1 MRRHSLK
8 TNMNS
13 MANTAAP
20 ISQNERAAILDIL
33 RGFALL
39 GIGIA
44 NYAVFSLYV
53 YQTPE
58 IQKAFTTAA
67 FDKWLQYLTTVLVEG
82 KFYSLFSLLFGIGF
96 SIILTRR
103 QQQGNGLII
112 FYRRLV
118 ILLCFGLAHSFLLWD
133 GDILFF
139 YAVAGMSLPLFRNCS
154 NRTILI
160 LVVALLLSP
169 LFFDLIKVISNGKW
183 NISNP
188 VLTQVEATDKRYGIL
203 PGNYST
209 WLIANDRYS
218 DLLRW
223 NHSGFLW
230 GWQLR
235 LDSNRVPKVLA
246 MFLLGYYIGRKQM
259 HLQLIQHKL
268 LLKKIQRWGF
278 LIGLPAG
285 IALAY
290 FQNDQLRLPKAAGLL
305 DTLSYAL
312 NVVPLC
318 LAYTSTITLIWM
330 NNNKQPLLRTLATA
344 GRMGLTNYLMQSFFA
359 VFFFCGIGLGFGG
372 TMGPSFY
379 LLVFFAFYCFQLFY
393 SYWWMSYFNYG
404 PFEWVWRQLT
414 YWKRLPLRKSNRLAV
429 V

>member
-1 MRRHSLK
+1 
-8 TNMNS
+8 
-13 MANTAAP
+13 MANTAIP
-20 ISQNERAAILDIL
+20 VSPNERAAILDML

-58 IQKAFTTAA
+58 TQKAFTTSAV
-67 FDKWLQYLTTVLVEG
+67 DNWLHYFITALVEG

-112 FYRRLV
+112 FYRRLI
-118 ILLCFGLAHSFLLWD
+118 ILLCFGLAHCFLLWD

-139 YAVAGMSLPLFRNCS
+139 YAVAGMLLPLFRNCS
-154 NRTILI
+154 DKTILI
-160 LVVALLLSP
+160 LVMALLLSP
-169 LFFDLIKVISNGKW
+169 LLFDFIKVISNGKW
-183 NISNP
+183 NIANP
-188 VLTQVEATDKRYGIL
+188 VLAQVEATDKRYGL
-203 PGNYST
+203 VPSNYGT
-209 WLIANDRYS
+209 WLIVNDHYS
-218 DLLRW
+218 DMLRW

-246 MFLLGYYIGRKQM
+246 MFLLGYYVGRRQM
-259 HLQLIQHKL
+259 HLQLAQHKL
-268 LLKKIQRWGF
+268 LFKKIQRWGF

-318 LAYTSTITLIWM
+318 LAYTSTIALIWI
-330 NNNKQPLLRTLATA
+330 NNNKQPLLSTLAAA

-359 VFFFCGIGLGFGG
+359 VFFFYGIGLGFGG
-372 TMGPSFY
+372 AMGPTFY
-379 LLVFFAFYCFQLFY
+379 LPIFFAFYCFQIFY
-393 SYWWMSYFNYG
+393 SYWWMRYFNYG
-404 PFEWVWRQLT
+404 PVEWIWRQLT
-414 YWKRLPLRKSNRLAV
+414 YGKRLPLKK
-429 V
+429 